1 MKQVISYFMRKV
13 KEDNI
18 GAYAAQAA
26 LFFIMSMIPF
36 LLVLLSLL
44 RFTPV
49 TEGMVLSWIE
59 LISPGYVSSTVVS
72 IVMRYTIIP
81 AESCSHPL
89 FSPSTRRRKRS
100 RAALT
105 A

>member
-44 RFTPV
+44 FQSLPLKA
-49 TEGMVLSWIE
+49 VLAS
-59 LISPGYVSSTVVS
+59 LIGVNCLLEMLAAAVVA
-72 IVMRYTIIP
+72 V
-81 AESCSHPL
+81 AVCKPL
-89 FSPSTRRRKRS
+89 QRVAS
-100 RAALT
+100 RAK
-105 A
+105 